1 MISDFSYFVKVNV
14 ALVLFYVFYRLFF
27 CKDTFFKLRRTI
39 LLVFYGVSA
48 LYPLMNIEDWVRGLN
63 PVGKMVQVYA
73 AMLPEIAV
81 GTESLV
87 TTDTNWIQLFFT
99 GITYLYGCGLILLF
113 IRFFVQLGSIFF
125 LVYRSKVAYIH
136 DRQVYLLN
144 NPAGPFSFFHYIF
157 LYPENQSEKEID
169 EILIHECTHVNQ
181 WHSLDVLISEL
192 VCIFCW
198 VNPFAWLLK
207 KETRYNL
214 EYLADDTVLKN
225 GFNSKNYQYHLLKL
239 AHVDRAVTYLSNNFN
254 MSHLK
259 NRIQMMNKK
268 RTPRMERM
276 KYLIFVP
283 LITILL
289 IVSNIDTLARFTGT
303 LVNEVF
309 NNHALFEEKANRLVH
324 LFAVPE
330 KTMDKNRKE
339 FVSKV
344 PIFTVV
350 QEMPEFPGGVKA
362 LIRYLAE
369 NIKYP
374 EAAIIGGAEGR
385 VTCSFIVGANGAISN
400 VEILRGVDPS
410 LDAEAVRILQNM
422 PRWSPGKQKGIAVD
436 VKYTVPITFRHPKNI
451 KRKTNLAQAYE

>member
-1 MISDFSYFVKVNV
+1 M
-14 ALVLFYVFYRLFF
+14 
-27 CKDTFFKLRRTI
+27 
-39 LLVFYGVSA
+39 
-48 LYPLMNIEDWVRGLN
+48 
-63 PVGKMVQVYA
+63 
-73 AMLPEIAV
+73 
-81 GTESLV
+81 
-87 TTDTNWIQLFFT
+87 
-99 GITYLYGCGLILLF
+99 
-113 IRFFVQLGSIFF
+113 
-125 LVYRSKVAYIH
+125 
-136 DRQVYLLN
+136 
-144 NPAGPFSFFHYIF
+144 
-157 LYPENQSEKEID
+157 
-169 EILIHECTHVNQ
+169 
-181 WHSLDVLISEL
+181 
-192 VCIFCW
+192 
-198 VNPFAWLLK
+198 
-207 KETRYNL
+207 
-214 EYLADDTVLKN
+214 
-225 GFNSKNYQYHLLKL
+225 
-239 AHVDRAVTYLSNNFN
+239 
-254 MSHLK
+254 
-259 NRIQMMNKK
+259 
-268 RTPRMERM
+268 
-276 KYLIFVP
+276 
-283 LITILL
+283 
-289 IVSNIDTLARFTGT
+289 
-303 LVNEVF
+303 NEVF